1 MIDKDLIIRLLQEQ
15 LGAQAKLI
23 TELRTMIKLLE
34 TQVETLQNNQKRNSV
49 NSSKPP
55 SSDIGK
61 PQRTKSLR
69 TKSDKKPGGQQ
80 GHKGDTLCFRESPNE
95 IVVHAVKQ
103 CRCCGKSLSNRDAN
117 NFERRQV
124 FDIPPIEMQV
134 TEHRAEIKSCPHC
147 HTVNKALFP
156 HTVSQPVQYGS
167 NVQQLAVYFTQ
178 YQLLPYGRTS
188 EIFKDLF
195 GHSLSSSFLVNN
207 NQRCAVN
214 LQPFVEDLKSML
226 LKQPVLHADET
237 GFYFNGQRNWLH
249 TLSTDKYSFYAVHT
263 KRGTEAMN
271 DINILP
277 AYKGRLLHDFWKSY
291 YEYGCD
297 HSLCNGHHLRD
308 LTFCHEEEKSIW
320 AGNARQLLLDL
331 HEKVEIAK
339 CKDANATSLSKSQ
352 LQYWYKKYDDLMT
365 EGLRLHPLPKKQE
378 GKRGAV
384 KKSKTQNMLLR
395 FIDHKEEV
403 LDFAKDFLFPFTNNI
418 AEQAIRMMKVKQKI
432 SGCFRSKQGAADFA
446 DIRSYIATAKKQGV
460 SIMKALS
467 AAIQGAP
474 MSLSR

>member
-117 NFERRQV
+117 DFERRQV
-124 FDIPPIEMQV
+124 FDIPPIEMKV

-277 AYKGRLLHDFWKSY
+277 AYKGRLIHDFWKSY

-432 SGCFRSKQGAADFA
+432 SGCFRSKQGAEDFA

-467 AAIQGAP
+467 AAIQGTP
-474 MSLSR
+474 MSLSG